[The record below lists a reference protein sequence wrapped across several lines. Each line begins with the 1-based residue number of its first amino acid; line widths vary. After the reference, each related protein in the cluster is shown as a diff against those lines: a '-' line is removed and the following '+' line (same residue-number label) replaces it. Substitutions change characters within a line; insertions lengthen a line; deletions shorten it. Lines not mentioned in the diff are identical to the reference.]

1 MAKLWEQVLQTHIVI
16 KLFFS
21 SVSSYFRRTWLL
33 LMTGLFCFR
42 KESNWVGESGG
53 RVGSGR
59 WVILRSCPHT
69 YEKIHKALPSLKPGA
84 DHHCTKHIPNKG
96 WITQPFSFY
105 FSFLSLFLFF
115 FLSCLKWLPHRTF
128 LNDS

>member
-1 MAKLWEQVLQTHIVI
+1 MGAGTANPYCHQA
-16 KLFFS
+16 FFS

-33 LMTGLFCFR
+33 LMTGLFCFS

-53 RVGSGR
+53 RVGGGG

-105 FSFLSLFLFF
+105 FSFLSLSLSLFF
-115 FLSCLKWLPHRTF
+115 PILSEMASPQDIFK
-128 LNDS
+128 